1 MSDLLREIDE
11 DIAKDK
17 SEKFV
22 EKWGLPIG
30 IFIVILV
37 AGLFAFF
44 TWQSRTENRALDE
57 ADRFSQAVQGL
68 INDPQTSVALLQ
80 DLSASNSGFG
90 ELADFKAGDALWAA
104 GDPEG
109 AINAWLAY
117 VQDDTSNPHLV
128 LTTRFKIAWFGNGL
142 LEPSEI
148 IEQIDV
154 LEQTETYGPYAP
166 ILHALRLLDSGDTA
180 GAADLLQQAAA
191 AQSDD
196 EFSSELANA
205 LLGLVKTL

>member
-154 LEQTETYGPYAP
+154 LEQIETYGPYAP